1 VVFEVKY
8 LKYTLFVP
16 ILPGSM
22 KAALD
27 HSGTPPLDYHVGT
40 AALGCTSSAAR
51 HFYWSRERIQRPPCL
66 LIPHSSRIIDVYVVR
81 IGREQFLP
89 QQPVTSRS
97 TSESIQRKLIKQ
109 RNT

>member
-8 LKYTLFVP
+8 FKYTLFVP

-22 KAALD
+22 KATLD
-27 HSGTPPLDYHVGT
+27 DVGT
-40 AALGCTSSAAR
+40 AAFGCTSSAAR
-51 HFYWSRERIQRPPCL
+51 HFCRSRELIQRPPCL
-66 LIPHSSRIIDVYVVR
+66 LIPHSSRIMNVYVVR

-89 QQPVTSRS
+89 QQLVTSRS
-97 TSESIQRKLIKQ
+97 TSASIQRKLIKQ

>member
-16 ILPGSM
+16 ILPGLM
-22 KAALD
+22 KATMD
-27 HSGTPPLDYHVGT
+27 HSGTAALDCHVGT
-40 AALGCTSSAAR
+40 AAFVRPSSAAR
-51 HFYWSRERIQRPPCL
+51 HFCRSRELIQRPLCL
-66 LIPHSSRIIDVYVVR
+66 LIPHSSRIINVYVVR

-89 QQPVTSRS
+89 QQLVTSRS
-97 TSESIQRKLIKQ
+97 TSASIQRKLIKQ

>member
-1 VVFEVKY
+1 MVFEVKY

-22 KAALD
+22 KASLD
-27 HSGTPPLDYHVGT
+27 HVGT
-40 AALGCTSSAAR
+40 IMWGQSPSAVRQEQLDTSAGAVNLGNAA
-51 HFYWSRERIQRPPCL
+51 PCL
-66 LIPHSSRIIDVYVVR
+66 LIPHSSRIMSLYVVR